1 MIQSERVRHLNKKP
15 VMAKKKY
22 VLYWM
27 QQAQRS
33 EYNHALEYAIEQAN
47 VLNKSL
53 VVGFGL
59 TDRFPEANER
69 HYYFML
75 QGLQETDLALTK
87 RGIRM
92 IFQHGS
98 PEDVA
103 LKLSSEACLVIA
115 DCGYLG
121 FQQKWRSHVAEKA
134 PCLVMQVETDV
145 VVPISVASTH
155 EEYSA
160 ATLRRKIHAN
170 LDAYLVPLR
179 RRRVRNRTPKLKAK
193 TLSVNN
199 IEEALNRL
207 KIDRSVSRATEYHG
221 GTSIAKRILGNFIKS
236 KLSRFATERND
247 PSKQTL
253 SSMSPYLHFGQIS
266 PLYIALQVKAALS
279 PGKDAYLEEL
289 IVRRELAMN
298 YVHYNRNY
306 DSFTGLPGWA
316 QRTLKAHHR
325 DIRRYTYRLSALEQA
340 QTHDAYWNAAQKEMT
355 KYGKMHG
362 YMRMYWGKKII
373 EWTQDPV
380 KAFEMALYLNNKYE
394 LDGRDAN
401 GYAGVAW
408 CFGKHDRPWA
418 ERKIFGKVRYMNA
431 NGLKRKFPIEIYVNK
446 ILEGD

>member
-1 MIQSERVRHLNKKP
+1 MIQSERIRHLNEKP
-15 VMAKKKY
+15 VIAEKKY

-27 QQAQRS
+27 QQAQRY

-47 VLNKSL
+47 KLNKPL

-59 TDRFPEANER
+59 TDRYPEANER

-75 QGLQETDLALTK
+75 QGLQETVRALTK
-87 RGIRM
+87 RGIRTVV
-92 IFQHGS
+92 QQGS
-98 PEDVA
+98 PELVA
-103 LKLSSEACLVIA
+103 VELSREACLVIA
-115 DCGYLG
+115 DRGYLG
-121 FQQKWRSHVAEKA
+121 FQQKWRSHVAEKT
-134 PCLVMQVETDV
+134 PCLVIQVETDV

-160 ATLRRKIHAN
+160 ATIRRKIHVN
-170 LDAYLVPLR
+170 LDAYLIPIR
-179 RRRVRNRTPKLKAK
+179 KIRVRNRTLRIKLKSLP
-193 TLSVNN
+193 LSN
-199 IEEALNRL
+199 IDRVLHRL

-221 GTSIAKRILGNFIKS
+221 GTSMAKRTLGEFIKN
-236 KLSRFATERND
+236 KLSRFVVERND
-247 PSKQTL
+247 PSKQVL

-279 PGKDAYLEEL
+279 PGTDAYLEEL

-298 YVHYNRNY
+298 YVYYNRNY
-306 DSFTGLPGWA
+306 GSFNGLPEWA

-325 DIRRYTYRLSALEQA
+325 DIRPYTYRLSEFEQA
-340 QTHDAYWNAAQKEMT
+340 QTHDVYWNAAQREMT

-373 EWTQDPV
+373 EWTRDPV
-380 KAFEMALYLNNKYE
+380 QAFEIALYLNNKYE
-394 LDGRDAN
+394 IDGRDAN

-418 ERKIFGKVRYMNA
+418 QRKIFGNVRYMNA
-431 NGLKRKFPIEIYVNK
+431 NGLKRKFPIENYVNR
-446 ILEGD
+446 ILKGD

>member
-1 MIQSERVRHLNKKP
+1 MIQSERIRHLNKKP
-15 VMAKKKY
+15 VMAKKY

-27 QQAQRS
+27 QQAQRC

-47 VLNKSL
+47 KLNRPL

-59 TDRFPEANER
+59 TDRYPEANER

-75 QGLQETDLALTK
+75 QGLQETYRALTK
-87 RGIRM
+87 RGMQM
-92 IFQHGS
+92 IVQQGS
-98 PEDVA
+98 PELVA
-103 LKLSSEACLVIA
+103 VELSREACLVIA
-115 DCGYLG
+115 DRGYLG
-121 FQQKWRSHVAEKA
+121 FQQKWRSYVAEKA
-134 PCLVMQVETDV
+134 PCLVIQVETDV
-145 VVPISVASTH
+145 VVPINVASTH

-170 LDAYLVPLR
+170 LDAYLRPLR
-179 RRRVRNRTPKLKAK
+179 RTRVKNRTLRIKAK
-193 TLSVNN
+193 TLPLSN
-199 IEEALNRL
+199 IERALHRL

-221 GTSIAKRILGNFIKS
+221 GTSIAKRTLDKFIKS
-236 KLSRFATERND
+236 KLSRFAVERND
-247 PSKQTL
+247 PSKQFL

-279 PGKDAYLEEL
+279 PGTDAYLEEL

-298 YVHYNRNY
+298 YVNYNRNY
-306 DSFTGLPGWA
+306 DSFNGLPEWA

-325 DIRRYTYRLSALEQA
+325 DIRPYTYRLSELERA
-340 QTHDAYWNAAQKEMT
+340 QTHDVYWNAAQREMT

-373 EWTQDPV
+373 EWTRDPLQ
-380 KAFEMALYLNNKYE
+380 AFEIALYLNNKYE

-418 ERKIFGKVRYMNA
+418 ERKIFGNVRYMNA
-431 NGLKRKFPIEIYVNK
+431 NGLKRKFPIDNYVNK
-446 ILEGD
+446 ILRGE